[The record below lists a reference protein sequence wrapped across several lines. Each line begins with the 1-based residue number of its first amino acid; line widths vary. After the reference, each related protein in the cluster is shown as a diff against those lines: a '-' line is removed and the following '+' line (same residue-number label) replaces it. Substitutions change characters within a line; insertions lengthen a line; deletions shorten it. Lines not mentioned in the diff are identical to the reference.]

1 MPFSVRMSACA
12 PALLNGAALLFLWW
26 ALCLPSG
33 YSVGALLLLVLGL
46 WRTPQACAGICRA
59 LHDQAGARIATD
71 GMSDERPLAVWA
83 LIIMGM
89 GLIWAMHIVADGQLI
104 THSLGLDRCIK
115 YLMALLALPALY
127 GQRPSAQALRLGC
140 WLGAGGAGLLALW
153 QVLGLGEPRAFGY
166 TNAIQFGNL
175 ALLLG
180 LWSAVWAWQVRRQMG
195 APRSTSFSKSWY
207 VPWLGWLAALLGLT
221 ASVAS
226 GSRGGW
232 LALPLLVLVL
242 LWRGTA
248 AQRLRA
254 LAAAVIASLLL
265 LALPPVQERVQLA
278 WQEYQSPRM
287 DNTSVGLRLSFWQLA
302 RELGEAN
309 PWLGVG
315 QVGYE
320 QAQREAVAQHRMP
333 SQAIEFNHAHNEWLD
348 MLAKRGMLGVV
359 SLALFYAVPALLL
372 GRQLRS
378 ATRQMPDPQAS
389 VRQAAALCG
398 LCTVLGFVLFGL
410 TQVMFAHNSGNIMYL
425 LGISLWLSASM
436 PVPAARLD
444 LSAPAS
450 GKTP

>member
-1 MPFSVRMSACA
+1 MPACA
-12 PALLNGAALLFLWW
+12 PALLNGAALLFLWL

-33 YSVGALLLLVLGL
+33 YSVGALLLLLLGL
-46 WRTPQACAGICRA
+46 WRAPQACGGICRA
-59 LHDQAGARIATD
+59 LRGQAGAGA
-71 GMSDERPLAVWA
+71 GMPGERPLAIWA
-83 LIIMGM
+83 LTIAGM
-89 GLIWAMHIVADGQLI
+89 GLIWAMHIMADGQLI

-115 YLMALLALPALY
+115 YLLVLLALPALY

-153 QVLGLGEPRAFGY
+153 QVLAQGEPRAFGH

-180 LWSAVWAWQVRRQMG
+180 LWSAVWAWQARHQADAPPSAPLP
-195 APRSTSFSKSWY
+195 APRPASRY
-207 VPWLGWLAALLGLT
+207 MPWLGWLAALLGLA

-232 LALPLLVLVL
+232 LALPLLVLAL

-248 AQRLRA
+248 VQRLRA
-254 LAAAVIASLLL
+254 LAAAAAASLLL

-278 WQEYQSPRM
+278 WHEYQSQRM
-287 DNTSVGLRLSFWQLA
+287 DNTSIGLRLSFWQLA
-302 RELGEAN
+302 RELGQAH
-309 PWLGVG
+309 PWLGAG

-320 QAQREAVAQHRMP
+320 QAQRQAVAQQRMP
-333 SQAIEFNHAHNEWLD
+333 SQAVEFNHAHNEWLD
-348 MLAKRGMLGVV
+348 MLAKRGMLGVAA
-359 SLALFYAVPALLL
+359 LALFYAVPAALL

-378 ATRQMPDPQAS
+378 AARQAPDSQAS
-389 VRQAAALCG
+389 ARQAAALCG

-410 TQVMFAHNSGNIMYL
+410 TQVMFAHNSGNMMYL

-436 PVPAARLD
+436 PAPAARPGRP
-444 LSAPAS
+444 APAPE
-450 GKTP
+450 KTP